1 MEGLSSESACERMPE
16 GVWTVA
22 VVDSGI
28 APLSAPAVAQV
39 KRFVDRGGRV
49 LESAPVEDPIG
60 HGTVV
65 ADILVSSP
73 RPVRL
78 LIAQVLNE
86 RGRSTAAALAAAVD
100 WAVERRADLLHL
112 SLGLPAD
119 RAVLRA
125 AIGRAVAA
133 EMLVV
138 AATPARGVA
147 TYPAS
152 YPGVIRATGDAR
164 CGKEQI
170 SYLGTAAA
178 DFGACPMHGS
188 GSGKTTRGASVGA
201 AHLSWYIVT
210 HVAAG
215 LPAPKTHETLA
226 RFATF
231 HGAERHQ
238 PVARA

>member
-1 MEGLSSESACERMPE
+1 MPE
-16 GVWTVA
+16 LAWTVA

-28 APLSAPAVAQV
+28 GPLPAHTVIRI
-39 KRFVDRGGRV
+39 KRFVDEGDQV
-49 LESAPVEDPIG
+49 LERPPVEDPIG

-65 ADILVSSP
+65 AGIIASSP

-100 WAVERRADLLHL
+100 WAVHHQAQLLHL
-112 SLGLPAD
+112 SLGLACD

-133 EMLVV
+133 EVLVV
-138 AATPARGVA
+138 ASAPARGAA

-152 YPGVIRATGDAR
+152 YRGVIRATGDAR
-164 CGKEQI
+164 CDGDQI
-170 SYLGTAAA
+170 AYLGTAAA
-178 DFGACPMHGS
+178 DFGACPLHHS
-188 GSGKTTRGASVGA
+188 QSGKVARGASVGA
-201 AHLSWYIVT
+201 AHFSRYIVN

-215 LPAPKTHETLA
+215 RPLQKTHEALLQ
-226 RFATF
+226 FATF
-231 HGAERHQ
+231 HGPERHQ
-238 PVARA
+238 PAAPT